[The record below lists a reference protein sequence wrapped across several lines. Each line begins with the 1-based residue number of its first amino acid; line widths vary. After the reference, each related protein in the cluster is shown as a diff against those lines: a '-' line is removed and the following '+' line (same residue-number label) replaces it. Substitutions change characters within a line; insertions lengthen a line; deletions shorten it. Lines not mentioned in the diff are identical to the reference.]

1 LYAIRWLM
9 LAGPALLIA
18 AMLVAV
24 IAIPLRRDTLLRVRR
39 A

>member
-1 LYAIRWLM
+1 V
-9 LAGPALLIA
+9 LIA

-24 IAIPLRRDTLLRVRR
+24 IAIPLRRDTLLRLRR